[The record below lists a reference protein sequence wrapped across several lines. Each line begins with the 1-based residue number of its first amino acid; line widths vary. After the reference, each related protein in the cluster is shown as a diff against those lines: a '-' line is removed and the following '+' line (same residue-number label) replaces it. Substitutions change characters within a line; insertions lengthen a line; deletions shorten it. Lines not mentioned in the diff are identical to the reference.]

1 MTPEAKLADFAHR
14 IHLQDDDVDYLL
26 SLLQEARGLGSLAG
40 AAAEREACVQ
50 VARDIEAGAGIVNDA
65 EGHPVCEHCC
75 QECLA
80 GRIADAIA
88 ARNDA

>member
-1 MTPEAKLADFAHR
+1 MT
-14 IHLQDDDVDYLL
+14 
-26 SLLQEARGLGSLAG
+26 
-40 AAAEREACVQ
+40 AAEHRESLRQSLMPHVGSAWVIFMGQVDVLMRKAAEEERAACIQ